1 MSMDFKTSSYYVFT
15 CGYYFYK
22 TKLPKIYPCLCGFWG
37 KTTIMKKYWLVLLL
51 LLIACS
57 PLSGHVIKYELDK
70 MSGNTVFWK
79 YTLIGFQHII
89 PLGFDHILFIT
100 CVFFLNSNIKQVI
113 LQASMFTL
121 AHSITLGLAMY
132 GIIKPPA
139 NIIEPLIALSIVF
152 LAIENIFSNK
162 VKPWRLVM
170 VFLFGMVHGM
180 GFAGALSQLGMP
192 QYAFATALISFNVG
206 VELGQL
212 TIILILYFLVA
223 KVFSRRIWYRQRIVI
238 PVNCLIA
245 LVATYWTVERIFFV

>member
-1 MSMDFKTSSYYVFT
+1 
-15 CGYYFYK
+15 
-22 TKLPKIYPCLCGFWG
+22 
-37 KTTIMKKYWLVLLL
+37 MKKVCLLL
-51 LLIACS
+51 L
-57 PLSGHVIKYELDK
+57 PLLVAASSLSAHVIQYELDK
-70 MSGNTVFWK
+70 MSANTVFWK

-100 CVFFLNSNIKQVI
+100 CVFFLNSNIRQVI

-132 GIIKPPA
+132 GIIRPPA
-139 NIIEPLIALSIVF
+139 NIIEPLIALSIVV
-152 LAIENIFSNK
+152 LAVENIYTKK

-212 TIILILYFLVA
+212 AIILTLWFFVA
-223 KVFSRRIWYRQRIVI
+223 RLFSGRIWYRSRIVI
-238 PVNCLIA
+238 PVSILIGI
-245 LVATYWTVERIFFV
+245 VATYWTVERIFFV

>member
-1 MSMDFKTSSYYVFT
+1 
-15 CGYYFYK
+15 
-22 TKLPKIYPCLCGFWG
+22 
-37 KTTIMKKYWLVLLL
+37 MKKYLLL
-51 LLIACS
+51 LLLGLICCS
-57 PLSGHVIKYELDK
+57 SLSAHVIAYELNK
-70 MSGNTVFWK
+70 MSSNTVFWK
-79 YTLIGFQHII
+79 YIIIGFQHII

-100 CVFFLNSNIKQVI
+100 CVFFLNTNIKKVI
-113 LQASMFTL
+113 IQASMFTL

-152 LAIENIFSNK
+152 LAIENIVSDK

-180 GFAGALSQLGMP
+180 GFAGALSQMGMP

-212 TIILILYFLVA
+212 TIILLLYFFVSSP
-223 KVFSRRIWYRQRIVI
+223 FSKFIWYRKRIVI
-238 PVNCLIA
+238 PISTIIA
-245 LVATYWTVERIFFV
+245 LVAAYWTVERIFFV

>member
-1 MSMDFKTSSYYVFT
+1 
-15 CGYYFYK
+15 
-22 TKLPKIYPCLCGFWG
+22 
-37 KTTIMKKYWLVLLL
+37 MKKYWLIIA
-51 LLIACS
+51 LIFIAVS
-57 PLSGHVIKYELDK
+57 PLSAHVINYELEK
-70 MSGNTVFWK
+70 MSGSTVFWQ

-152 LAIENIFSNK
+152 LAIENITSDK

-212 TIILILYFLVA
+212 VIILSLYFFVA
-223 KVFSRRIWYRQRIVI
+223 KMFSARTWYRRGIVI
-238 PVNCLIA
+238 PVSALIA
-245 LVATYWTVERIFFV
+245 LVAAYWTVERIFFV